1 MILHVFNPEHDIA
14 LASNLSNFTAP
25 HAGRQLRYDL
35 GFLPALWAED
45 GDIIKIDLS
54 KGILVNLF
62 SLSSVNWAKQRVS
75 PMETTCF
82 YKGNNLFLQR
92 KQLVSIKETK
102 CFLYANRLKHA
113 MN

>member
-35 GFLPALWAED
+35 GFLPALWAQD
-45 GDIIKIDLS
+45 GDAV
-54 KGILVNLF
+54 LVENPERASFDYLRLVQ
-62 SLSSVNWAKQRVS
+62 SRKRQLGESTCS
-75 PMETTCF
+75 P
-82 YKGNNLFLQR
+82 YGNNLFLQR